1 MLWGEQAHLDGLG
14 EQDRIEPSAGL
25 DVCAETSPQ
34 TPTLDPVDL
43 SFLENSKAPCRVE
56 PHTLFLVALEIN
68 WVRVLR
74 STTFALNMLDQTIQ
88 QYSTEAMT
96 LDRRLNPQDS

>member
-1 MLWGEQAHLDGLG
+1 MLWGEQTHLDGLG
-14 EQDRIEPSAGL
+14 EQDRIEPAAGL
-25 DVCAETSPQ
+25 DVWAETSSQ

-56 PHTLFLVALEIN
+56 PHTLFLVALEIY

-74 STTFALNMLDQTIQ
+74 TTIFALNMLDQTIQ
-88 QYSTEAMT
+88 QHSTEAIT